1 MIRARTITMPAT
13 ERDRVEGAY
22 ATDRW
27 REVREGGVRY
37 LILEVSC
44 AIGGRYGVYADLC
57 DANDEEVGYVRRE
70 VELDA
75 GVSDVALRM
84 VVDGDVECGPVGLRI
99 VRRT

>member
-1 MIRARTITMPAT
+1 MRARTITMPQCDVDT
-13 ERDRVEGAY
+13 VEGAF

-57 DANDEEVGYVRRE
+57 DENDEEVGYVRRE

-75 GVSDVALRM
+75 GVSDIAIRM
-84 VVDGDVECGPVGLRI
+84 VVDGDVACGPVGLRL